1 MQENEIITK
10 NNWVK
15 NPIQIDQIQRVIYK
29 NLLDEFLN
37 ESEIDIHTMIDDWD
51 WLHLEIDFWEWI
63 LKDKLNITDKKAKPL
78 TDRER
83 VITNFCK
90 FLYYEDEISGD
101 IKEELIEKLKRIQA
115 EERRKGKE

>member
-1 MQENEIITK
+1 MSTE
-10 NNWVK
+10 
-15 NPIQIDQIQRVIYK
+15 
-29 NLLDEFLN
+29 
-37 ESEIDIHTMIDDWD
+37 DIRP
-51 WLHLEIDFWEWI
+51 
-63 LKDKLNITDKKAKPL
+63 KPL

-101 IKEELIEKLKRIQA
+101 IKEEVIEKLKRIQA